1 MRERK
6 KQIFLRKSIFH
17 IQGQKMANEIFLCS
31 ICNIN
36 SGTCNED
43 CKFCSQSV
51 RYKANIERYKHKPME
66 RILEEAKAARDNG
79 ALGFCLVTADKGL
92 NDKTLKFVC
101 DVARAVMEVAP
112 ELRLIAC
119 NGTATLEQ
127 LLVLKEAGIKAYNH
141 NLETSES
148 FYKEICTTHPWSERY
163 ETCQNV
169 NKAGMVLITG
179 GIFGLGETQEDRISM
194 LESLKSLNPTSVPI
208 NFYHHNEALE
218 LQPNPL
224 TVDEALELIKLTRET
239 LPNAERI
246 MVAGGRELMFGERQE
261 EIFNYG
267 ANSIVIGNYLT
278 TAGRVMS
285 KDLEMLQSLHLNVA
299 KKVK

>member
-1 MRERK
+1 M
-6 KQIFLRKSIFH
+6 
-17 IQGQKMANEIFLCS
+17 QKEKIFLCS

-36 SGTCNED
+36 SGTCLED

-51 RYKANIERYKHKPME
+51 RYKADIERYKQKD
-66 RILEEAKAARDNG
+66 IKLIQEEAINARDNG

-92 NDKTLKFVC
+92 TDKTLAFVC
-101 DVARAVMEVAP
+101 DVAKAVTEVAP

-119 NGTATLEQ
+119 NGTATVEQ
-127 LLVLKEAGIKAYNH
+127 LLVLKKAGVKAYNH

-179 GIFGLGETQEDRISM
+179 GIFGLGETQEDRVSM
-194 LESLKSLNPTSVPI
+194 LKALHSLNPTSVPI

-218 LQPNPL
+218 LEPNSL
-224 TVDEALELIKLTRET
+224 TVEEALALIKLTRDSI
-239 LPNAERI
+239 PNAQRI
-246 MVAGGRELMFGERQE
+246 MVAGGRELMFGKRQN
-261 EIFNYG
+261 EIFEAG

-285 KDLEMLQSLHLNVA
+285 KDLEMLESLHLQIA
-299 KKVK
+299 TQVK

>member
-1 MRERK
+1 MKENPK
-6 KQIFLRKSIFH
+6 NKVDEK
-17 IQGQKMANEIFLCS
+17 IFLCS

-36 SGTCNED
+36 SGTCKED

-51 RYKANIERYKHKPME
+51 RYKADIERYKQKPIDE
-66 RILEEAKAARDNG
+66 ITKEAITARDSG

-92 NDKTLKFVC
+92 NDKTLEFVC
-101 DVARAVMEVAP
+101 NVAKAVNEVAP
-112 ELRLIAC
+112 QLRLIAC

-127 LLVLKEAGIKAYNH
+127 LLVLKSAGVKAYNH

-169 NKAGMVLITG
+169 NAAGMVLITG
-179 GIFGLGETQEDRISM
+179 GIFGLGETQEDRVSM
-194 LESLKSLNPTSVPI
+194 LKSLESLSPTSVPI

-218 LQPNPL
+218 LEPNSL
-224 TVDEALELIKLTRET
+224 TVDEALSLVKLTREMI
-239 LPNAERI
+239 PNAQRI
-246 MVAGGRELMFGERQE
+246 MVAGGRELMFGERQN
-261 EIFNYG
+261 EIFENG

-278 TAGRVMS
+278 TSGRAMN
-285 KDLEMLQSLHLNVA
+285 KDLDMLQSLNLEVA
-299 KKVK
+299 KTVK

>member
-1 MRERK
+1 V
-6 KQIFLRKSIFH
+6 
-17 IQGQKMANEIFLCS
+17 QKEKIFLCS

-36 SGTCNED
+36 SGTCLED

-51 RYKANIERYKHKPME
+51 RYKADIERYKQKD
-66 RILEEAKAARDNG
+66 IKLIQEEAIDARDNG

-92 NDKTLKFVC
+92 TDKTLKFVC
-101 DVARAVMEVAP
+101 DVAKAVIEVAP

-169 NKAGMVLITG
+169 TKAGMVLISG
-179 GIFGLGETQEDRISM
+179 GIFGLGENQEDRVSM
-194 LESLKSLNPTSVPI
+194 LQSLNSLNPTSVPI

-218 LQPNPL
+218 LEPNSL
-224 TVDEALELIKLTRET
+224 TVDEALSLIKLTRES

-246 MVAGGRELMFGERQE
+246 MVAGGRELMFGQRQD
-261 EIFNYG
+261 EIFEAG

-278 TAGRVMS
+278 TSGRAMN
-285 KDLEMLQSLHLNVA
+285 KDLNMLQSLNLDVA
-299 KKVK
+299 KSVK

>member
-1 MRERK
+1 MSEK
-6 KQIFLRKSIFH
+6 
-17 IQGQKMANEIFLCS
+17 IFLCS

-36 SGTCNED
+36 SGTCLED

-51 RYKANIERYKHKPME
+51 RYKADIERYKQKD
-66 RILEEAKAARDNG
+66 IKLIQEEAISARDNG

-92 NDKTLKFVC
+92 NDKTLEFVC
-101 DVARAVMEVAP
+101 SVAAAVIEVAP

-127 LLVLKEAGIKAYNH
+127 LLVLKDAGIKAYNH
-141 NLETSES
+141 NLETSEA
-148 FYKEICTTHPWSERY
+148 FYSKICTTHPWSERY

-179 GIFGLGETQEDRISM
+179 GIFGLGETQEDRVSM
-194 LESLKSLNPTSVPI
+194 LEALNSLNPTSVPI
-208 NFYHHNEALE
+208 NFYHHNEALD
-218 LQPNPL
+218 LTPNSL
-224 TVDEALELIKLTRET
+224 NVEEGLALIELTRKT

-246 MVAGGRELMFGERQE
+246 MVAGGRELMFGARQN
-261 EIFNYG
+261 EIFEHG

-278 TAGRVMS
+278 TSGRAMN
-285 KDLEMLQSLHLNVA
+285 KDLDMLKSLNLEVA
-299 KKVK
+299 DKVK

>member
-1 MRERK
+1 MSE
-6 KQIFLRKSIFH
+6 
-17 IQGQKMANEIFLCS
+17 EIFLCS

-36 SGTCNED
+36 SGTCLED

-51 RYKANIERYKHKPME
+51 RYKADIDRYKQKPIE
-66 RILEEAKAARDNG
+66 HILEEAKTARDSG

-92 NDKTLKFVC
+92 TDKTLEFVC
-101 DVARAVMEVAP
+101 SVAKAVLEVAP

-127 LLVLKEAGIKAYNH
+127 LLVLKSAGVKAYNH
-141 NLETSES
+141 NLETSEN

-169 NKAGMVLITG
+169 NAAGMVLITG
-179 GIFGLGETQEDRISM
+179 GIFGLGETQEDRVSM
-194 LESLKSLNPTSVPI
+194 LEALASLNPTSVPI

-218 LQPNPL
+218 LQPNTL
-224 TVDEALELIKLTRET
+224 SVDEGLALIALTRKT
-239 LPNAERI
+239 IPNAQRI
-246 MVAGGRELMFGERQE
+246 MVAGGRELMFGERQA
-261 EIFNYG
+261 EIFEHG

-278 TAGRVMS
+278 TSGRVMS
-285 KDLEMLQSLHLNVA
+285 KDLDMLQSLNLEVA

>member
-1 MRERK
+1 MSEK
-6 KQIFLRKSIFH
+6 
-17 IQGQKMANEIFLCS
+17 IFLCS

-36 SGTCNED
+36 SGTCLED

-51 RYKANIERYKHKPME
+51 RYKADIERFQHKE
-66 RILEEAKAARDNG
+66 IKLIQEEAINARDNG

-92 NDKTLKFVC
+92 NEKTLEFVC
-101 DVARAVMEVAP
+101 NVAKAVQEVAP

-119 NGTATLEQ
+119 NGTATLKQ
-127 LLVLKEAGIKAYNH
+127 LLTLKEAGIKAYNH

-169 NKAGMVLITG
+169 NEAGMVLITG
-179 GIFGLGETQEDRISM
+179 GIFGLGETQEDRLSM
-194 LESLKSLNPTSVPI
+194 LKSLASLNPTSVPI
-208 NFYHHNEALE
+208 NFYHHNEALS
-218 LQPNPL
+218 LAPNPL
-224 TVDEALELIKLTRET
+224 KVDEALNLIKLTREMI
-239 LPNAERI
+239 PDAERI
-246 MVAGGRELMFGERQE
+246 MVAGGRELMFGERQN

-278 TAGRVMS
+278 TSGRAMN
-285 KDLEMLQSLHLNVA
+285 KDLDMLQSLGLEVA
-299 KKVK
+299 KKVN